1 MGFVNLY
8 TQTEYSMLESS
19 LKIDGLVSVASQA
32 NYKALAIT
40 DNHNMHGVIK
50 FYEACKKYGIHPIIG
65 LKIRYEYEGEDSWL
79 LLYAMDNRGYLNLMK
94 IASRGKVMK
103 TAIDLEFLRKTS
115 RGILAVIP
123 SEENRIVEAIFRG
136 REVDALTHFRH
147 LEHVF
152 DLLYLGIAMQSENE
166 IRFFDAL
173 NLFCDTNA
181 LRKVGIN
188 KTSFLD
194 VEDIVVFKALQ
205 IIEGKKAMED
215 ATLKEKN
222 SYFLDVEEAMFRF
235 SSHPELLEASEDI
248 AKMCDVKLDFAT
260 YHLPKYPLEE
270 GASSDYYLQE
280 LCKMGL
286 NKRLLGK
293 TLRID
298 EYKNRLLYELGV
310 IKEMGFSDYFLIVW
324 DFIKYAKN
332 NKILVGPG
340 RGSAPASLVSY
351 SLGITDV
358 DPIEHELLFERFLN
372 PERITMPDIDLD
384 FPDDQRET
392 VIKYVGNKY
401 GKNRV
406 SHIVTFGTFAARSSI
421 RDMARVFKLE
431 DHKLNEILKL
441 VPNTSVG
448 KPLKEIVE
456 ESREFKQL
464 IEENTDIRHVIE
476 IAIKLEG
483 LPRHTSTHAAGII
496 ITKDDMVNYTPV
508 DEGLDDI
515 YQTQYEASDLE
526 KLGLLKM
533 DFLGLR
539 NLTIIDKV
547 VKEVQEKINPDFKL
561 SNIDFKDQK
570 TYALIA
576 NADTTGIFQLESS
589 GMRNVLR
596 MLKTSTL
603 DDIIVAIALFRPG
616 PMEIIPTFIRRK
628 FNHEAISYPHPDLE
642 EILKNTYG
650 TIVYQ
655 EQIMLIAR
663 KFAGYSLGEA
673 DILRRAVSK
682 KSMDSMQKERANF
695 IEKSM
700 AKGYSEEDSNTIY
713 DYIVKFANYGFNK
726 PHSVAYAVIAY
737 QMAYLKVN
745 FFKQFMTVLLS
756 SVMGSESTI
765 NDYINESVRNQVMV
779 LSPSVNKS
787 EKTFVSEDDGIR
799 YPFSAIQNIGV
810 STTNDLL
817 EERKSGLFTGYKNFI
832 LRTKGFLSK
841 RVVEALIYGCALDE
855 FHMTKKQMIEQYDNT
870 IRFANYGDIL
880 EGKIIEPMV
889 REDEFGYE
897 ILQSKEKE
905 VLGVNIK
912 YNFFR
917 TYYGLREQRKLK
929 MLKDISDISRGSK
942 IEVLVMVRKIK
953 EIQTKNKDLMAFL
966 ELYDDSGEIEA
977 VMFPNTYDQF
987 FKNISKH
994 VVMIALG
1001 MVERRN
1007 EKLQFVI
1014 DHVEVL

>member
-1 MGFVNLY
+1 LY

>member
-1 MGFVNLY
+1 MY